1 MKSFKKVDTKEGY
14 KVQIGKYT
22 FRISTFC
29 FQKVG
34 DTENMKF
41 RMMCDSHEDLGG
53 EFDDF
58 ESLKT
63 YLNKFLQEELFD
75 YMIMSV

>member
-1 MKSFKKVDTKEGY
+1 MKHFKRVESEEGY
-14 KVQIGKYT
+14 RVQIGEYV
-22 FRISTFC
+22 FLISTFC

-41 RMMCDSHEDLGG
+41 RVVCLKDETLSG

-58 ESLKT
+58 ESVKNHLSK
-63 YLNKFLQEELFD
+63 LLQEQLFD
-75 YMIMSV
+75 YMIMSI

>member
-1 MKSFKKVDTKEGY
+1 MKNKDKF
-14 KVQIGKYT
+14 KVQIRNYT
-22 FRISTFC
+22 FYISTFC

-41 RMMCDSHEDLGG
+41 RLECEQNSDLGG

-58 ESLKT
+58 EGLKT

-75 YMIMSV
+75 HMIMCI